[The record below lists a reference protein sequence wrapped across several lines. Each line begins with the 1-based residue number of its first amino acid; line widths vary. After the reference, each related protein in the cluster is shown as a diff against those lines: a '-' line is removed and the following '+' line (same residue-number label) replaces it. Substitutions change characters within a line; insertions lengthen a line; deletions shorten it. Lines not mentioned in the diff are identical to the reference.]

1 MTAVKQSWY
10 ALEYASIRLKKDKEI
25 VLAAVKQN
33 WRGIE
38 FASKEMKRDPD
49 VMIIVVRQHDFYH
62 AFPQRD
68 LFLSSFGLQMFRYT
82 IYGPRY
88 NRAPQ
93 AREPNNLLS
102 EINNNK
108 TVMMVAVQCNVESYQ
123 VAPEQALSFSRGRN
137 QMFQQCCDIQQRKKL
152 LAYFCPIVFS
162 PF

>member
-68 LFLSSFGLQMFRYT
+68 LFLSSFYL
-82 IYGPRY
+82 RY

-108 TVMMVAVQCNVESYQ
+108 TVMMVAVQRNVESYQ
-123 VAPEQALSFSRGRN
+123 VASEQALSFSRGRN